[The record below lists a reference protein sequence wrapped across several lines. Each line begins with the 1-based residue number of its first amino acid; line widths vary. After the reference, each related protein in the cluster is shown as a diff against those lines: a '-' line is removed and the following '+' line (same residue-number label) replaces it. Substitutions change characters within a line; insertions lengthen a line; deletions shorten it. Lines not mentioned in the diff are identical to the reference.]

1 MNRRILISFL
11 LLLIAAVL
19 SLTSFLV
26 LQNRFSALGE
36 ALENAI
42 YADMPVRESCRQ
54 IAHAWD
60 RCRSPAQMFLLHSD
74 LTELRT
80 SVESLSDLTAE
91 PAAFR
96 ASCIRSL
103 HLLAGIRDSLPPT
116 VGNIL

>member
-1 MNRRILISFL
+1 
-11 LLLIAAVL
+11 
-19 SLTSFLV
+19 
-26 LQNRFSALGE
+26 
-36 ALENAI
+36 
-42 YADMPVRESCRQ
+42 
-54 IAHAWD
+54 
-60 RCRSPAQMFLLHSD
+60 MFLLHSD